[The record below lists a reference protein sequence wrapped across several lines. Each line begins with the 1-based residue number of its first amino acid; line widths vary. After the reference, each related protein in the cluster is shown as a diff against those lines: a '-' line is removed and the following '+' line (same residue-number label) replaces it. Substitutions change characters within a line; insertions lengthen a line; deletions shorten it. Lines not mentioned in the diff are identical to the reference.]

1 MVIGLPMGKPPSPA
15 LANSLAVFQM
25 DKWFMANP
33 IMRKYIMD
41 AEMFQ
46 EVDARENRRSKRAPP
61 VLNRNL
67 EDGPA
72 SIYTIRTRSR
82 RVNTGQALVYKIFYI
97 RHKLRF

>member
-1 MVIGLPMGKPPSPA
+1 
-15 LANSLAVFQM
+15 
-25 DKWFMANP
+25 MANP

>member
-1 MVIGLPMGKPPSPA
+1 MLTSDIQKRETIPRGTAFTVTFDPHDGRGEK
-15 LANSLAVFQM
+15 AV
-25 DKWFMANP
+25 KCLN
-33 IMRKYIMD
+33 MD

-46 EVDARENRRSKRAPP
+46 EVDAREKRRSKRAPP